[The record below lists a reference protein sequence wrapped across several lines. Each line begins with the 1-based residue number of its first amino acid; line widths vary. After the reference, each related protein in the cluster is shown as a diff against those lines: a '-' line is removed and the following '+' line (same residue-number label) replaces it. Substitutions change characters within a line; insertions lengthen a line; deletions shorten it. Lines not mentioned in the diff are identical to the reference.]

1 VTVSLMGLIG
11 FGEVILDCLF
21 SIVLEQVLIVMSLQ
35 RQRVPNGIGAAIE
48 NDLSANELRT
58 LQLVGG

>member
-1 VTVSLMGLIG
+1 MGLIG